1 MREHPFNELMVLRFL
16 EKICCT
22 QIIFTE
28 SNPIAWNR
36 QGGQVLMKILQEIEE
51 EKNKKMKGKISDLSR
66 DYDSMKII
74 SIIAT

>member
-16 EKICCT
+16 EKIFCI

-36 QGGQVLMKILQEIEE
+36 EGGQVLMKI
-51 EKNKKMKGKISDLSR
+51 
-66 DYDSMKII
+66 
-74 SIIAT
+74 

>member
-1 MREHPFNELMVLRFL
+1 
-16 EKICCT
+16 
-22 QIIFTE
+22 
-28 SNPIAWNR
+28 
-36 QGGQVLMKILQEIEE
+36 MKILQEIEE

>member
-36 QGGQVLMKILQEIEE
+36 QGGQVLIKI
-51 EKNKKMKGKISDLSR
+51 
-66 DYDSMKII
+66 
-74 SIIAT
+74 

>member
-1 MREHPFNELMVLRFL
+1 MVLRFL
-16 EKICCT
+16 EKIFCT

-28 SNPIAWNR
+28 SNPSSWNR